1 MGAGGGSLRVRVRA
15 GILARM
21 KTEIMGLMG
30 CPLLML
36 VVSAGVIRAGEGLE
50 SREFIYERAPFPSC
64 HASTLAETSTG
75 LVAAWFGGTEEK
87 HPDVGIWMARKEEGK
102 WSEPVEVANGAP
114 AEGSGD
120 KRYPT
125 WNPVLFQSQ
134 GGPLVLFYKLGPS
147 PEAWWGMRMTSG
159 DGGKTWSRPERL
171 RDGMIGPVKNKPVVL
186 PDGSLLCGSSTE
198 DDGWRVHFERTTDLG
213 KTWSRTAAVH
223 DGKAIA
229 AIQPSILFTG
239 GDGLLAVGRT
249 RNGKIFRIASPDA
262 GHHWG
267 EMGLTNLPNP
277 NSGTDAVTLK
287 DGRHLLVYNHAPGS
301 PPRWGG
307 PRSPLN
313 VAVSEDGLVWQ
324 AALVLEDEKG
334 GEFSYPAVLQ
344 SADGR
349 VHVTWTWKRQRIRYA
364 VIDPARLRPVAM
376 PDGTWPSA
384 VR

>member
-1 MGAGGGSLRVRVRA
+1 MNN
-15 GILARM
+15 
-21 KTEIMGLMG
+21 EFPELMG
-30 CPLLML
+30 RSLSVVMVSML
-36 VVSAGVIRAGEGLE
+36 SLAAGEGLE
-50 SREFIYERAPFPSC
+50 HKEFIYERAPFPSC
-64 HASTLAETSTG
+64 HASTLAETPGG
-75 LVAAWFGGTEEK
+75 LVVAWFGGTEEK
-87 HPDVGIWMARKEEGK
+87 HPDVGIWVARMEGGR
-102 WSEPVEVANGAP
+102 WTEPVEVANGAP
-114 AEGSGD
+114 PAGSGE

-125 WNPVLFQSQ
+125 WNPVLFQAA
-134 GGPLVLFYKLGPS
+134 GGSLVLFYKLGPS

-159 DGGKTWSRPERL
+159 DGGKTWSQPERL
-171 RDGMIGPVKNKPVVL
+171 PDGMIGPVKNKPVAL

-198 DDGWRVHFERTTDLG
+198 DDGWRVHFERTQDLG

-249 RNGKIFRIASPDA
+249 RSGRIFRIASSDN
-262 GHHWG
+262 GRSWG

-287 DGRHLLVYNHAPGS
+287 DGRHLLVYNHAEGS

-313 VAVSEDGLVWQ
+313 VAVSDDGVAWR
-324 AALVLEDEKG
+324 AALVLEDQKG
-334 GEFSYPAVLQ
+334 GEFSYPAVIQ

-349 VHVTWTWKRQRIRYA
+349 VHVTWTWKRERIRHA
-364 VIDPARLRPVAM
+364 VIDPARLRPTAM
-376 PDGTWPSA
+376 PDGVWPNG